1 MSTFVLMLLPP
12 TKYFLC
18 EIATLKRVSLV
29 RRNLSKWKQ
38 RVSLLVRVTVTR
50 PKEACAVVGAHSTIN
65 EVVDDLWHAMLA
77 LQHRGQEGNGLFT
90 FDGSRFYHQKTL
102 GLIDELE
109 NFHSLHGTCGIGH
122 VRYSTTGLSPLDQSK
137 RGGQSQQAA
146 ENSVQPFFL
155 SYPKGGIA
163 ICHNGNLVNYIAL
176 RQELTRQERFLS
188 SDCDAEVILGYLVK
202 ELSETRDLEK
212 AVSRSMTAL
221 EGAYSAVMIT
231 GERELVAFRDP
242 HGFRP
247 LCYGRTADKTIF
259 ASESVGLDAAGAE
272 LISDVRP
279 GEMIIV
285 NSEGEVERKNLA
297 PNKRTAHCM
306 FEYVYF
312 SRPDSVIDGS
322 EVYPVRIKLGQELA
336 ATYETDADVIVP
348 IPDTARP
355 AAEGIARITGIEIS
369 EGLIKNRYVGRTFIM
384 PGQSRRE
391 NSVALKLNPVKSIL
405 RDRKVILVDDSIVRG
420 TTSRKIVN
428 LVRAAEPKS
437 VEFWVTC
444 PPIISPCFYGIDI
457 STHQEL
463 IAARK
468 SVPEI
473 AETLNADRVC
483 YQTLDGL
490 VNALGFDR
498 NELCMACLTGEYPTP
513 LAQSIADRMSGQ
525 LGEGDTRRYWER
537 ELPA

>member
-1 MSTFVLMLLPP
+1 
-12 TKYFLC
+12 
-18 EIATLKRVSLV
+18 
-29 RRNLSKWKQ
+29 
-38 RVSLLVRVTVTR
+38 VTGPR
-50 PKEACAVVGAHSTIN
+50 EACAVAGAHSTN
-65 EVVDDLWHAMLA
+65 HNVLGDLWHAMLA
-77 LQHRGQEGNGLFT
+77 LQHRGQEGNGIFT
-90 FDGSRFYHQKTL
+90 FDGSKFYHKKAL
-102 GLIDELE
+102 GLIGELE
-109 NFHSLHGTCGIGH
+109 SYRFLQGKCGIGH
-122 VRYSTTGLSPLDQSK
+122 VRYSTTGPSPLDQSK
-137 RGGQSQQAA
+137 QMGQSQEAT
-146 ENSVQPFFL
+146 ESSLQPFFL
-155 SYPKGGIA
+155 NYPKGGIA
-163 ICHNGNLVNYIAL
+163 LCHNGNLVNYVAL

-202 ELSETRDLEK
+202 ELSETRDLEE

-221 EGAYSAVMIT
+221 EGAYSAVMVT
-231 GERELVAFRDP
+231 GEQELVAFRDP

-247 LCYGRTADKTIF
+247 LCYGGREDMTLF
-259 ASESVGLDAAGAE
+259 ASESVALDAVGAE
-272 LISDVRP
+272 LISDVKP
-279 GEMIIV
+279 GEMIIA
-285 NSEGEVERKNLA
+285 NSEGNVERKDLGTC
-297 PNKRTAHCM
+297 KRVAHCM

-312 SRPDSVIDGS
+312 SRPDSIIDGG
-322 EVYPVRIKLGQELA
+322 EVYPARIRLGQELA
-336 ATYETDADVIVP
+336 TTYETDADVIVP

-355 AAEGIARITGIEIS
+355 AAEGIARLTGIEIS

-405 RDRKVILVDDSIVRG
+405 KDRKVILVDDSIVRG

-428 LVRAAEPKS
+428 LVRASGPKS

-463 IAARK
+463 IAATK
-468 SVPEI
+468 TIPEI

-483 YQTLDGL
+483 YQTLEGL

-513 LAQSIADRMSGQ
+513 LAQNIADKMRSR
-525 LGEGDTRRYWER
+525 LGEGDKRRYWER